1 MTAAQL
7 PPVAPEV
14 TATLVEDLSPRLR
27 KRLDAAVTKLAAR
40 PTHRDGDTVT
50 VAVDDDTEL
59 RLHAPGGVVATVD
72 AITCGCLLAP
82 ACLHRAAAACAA
94 PAADPPSEP
103 VPDAAPEPGS
113 AADPTLEPTRAT
125 PRQPAPAPAAQPA
138 TTPPDSTP
146 LTTTPHA
153 TDSTPATSAPALAP
167 APAPAPEE
175 ASPAQ
180 REAAA
185 GLWSAGAAVLEAG
198 VDGAGAVAQAALLR
212 AAHTARLRQLPR
224 AVSAALSV
232 VTLLRAARA
241 GDPSYRTADL
251 VTALAELLGSA
262 HRVGTATGAELAAV
276 RGRARRPYSPDG
288 SLRLYGLFTE
298 PVVTGSGHGGAR
310 TWVATPDG
318 RLCTVGDVAPGGVGR
333 ALGVADRTVRLGDTA
348 LTHRELGRAGLAVAG
363 ATVSPDG
370 RLGAGKGV
378 KAVTA
383 RGAAWT
389 EPPLA
394 ALWETPPAEQ
404 AARALRSVS
413 RYAEPDG
420 GGSDLLFLDVE
431 LLGAVRESGGACLLA
446 RCDGGSLVR
455 LTVADDD
462 PALAHRDNLM
472 LLATAPGT
480 RLRIIGRL
488 VPAQHPR
495 LTLLACSH
503 PTGEGT
509 VDLGFDRL
517 RRADLPDPGAP
528 VHTAPPQPGGPGAES
543 PLHLLERRVEQTVPA
558 GRAALGLLG
567 DVTAEARRL
576 RHGGLPTAAGLLT
589 ALCASAAQ
597 RERDLFGRLLPAD
610 TDGFAT
616 HWLAAARYSAAV
628 AESLCAAA
636 WAPSPGT
643 LTGSPT
649 DAATTSR
656 LAGTGSRR

>member
-27 KRLDAAVTKLAAR
+27 KRLDATVTKLGAR

-50 VAVDDDTEL
+50 IAVDDETEL
-59 RLHAPGGVVATVD
+59 RLHAPGGVVATAD

-82 ACLHRAAAACAA
+82 ACVHRAAAACAA
-94 PAADPPSEP
+94 PTADP
-103 VPDAAPEPGS
+103 APEL
-113 AADPTLEPTRAT
+113 ADQPTRAVPEPASAT
-125 PRQPAPAPAAQPA
+125 DPAP
-138 TTPPDSTP
+138 TPDS
-146 LTTTPHA
+146 A
-153 TDSTPATSAPALAP
+153 SS
-167 APAPAPEE
+167 PEV

-180 REAAA
+180 RAAA
-185 GLWSAGAAVLEAG
+185 DALWSAGAAVLEAG
-198 VDGAGAVAQAALLR
+198 VDGAGAVTQSVLLR
-212 AAHTARLRQLPR
+212 AAHTARLRHLPR
-224 AVSAALSV
+224 AAGAALSV

-251 VTALAELLGSA
+251 VTALAELLGTA
-262 HRVGTATGAELAAV
+262 RRVGTASGAELAAV
-276 RGRARRPYSPDG
+276 RGRARRPYSPEG

-298 PVVTGSGHGGAR
+298 PVVTDSGHGGVR
-310 TWVATPDG
+310 TWVAGSDG

-333 ALGVADRTVRLGDTA
+333 ALGVADRAVRLGDSA
-348 LTHRELGRAGLAVAG
+348 LTHRELGRAGLAVSG

-383 RGAAWT
+383 RGVAWT
-389 EPPLA
+389 ELPLA
-394 ALWETPPAEQ
+394 ALWETPPSEQ
-404 AARALRSVS
+404 AARALRSTS
-413 RYAEPDG
+413 RYADPDD

-431 LLGAVRESGGACLLA
+431 LLGAVRESGGTCLLA
-446 RCDGGSLVR
+446 LCEGGIPVR

-488 VPAQHPR
+488 VPAHHPR

-509 VDLGFDRL
+509 IDLGLDRL
-517 RRADLPDPGAP
+517 RRTDLPDPAAP
-528 VHTAPPQPGGPGAES
+528 VHPAPPQPGGSGAHS
-543 PLHLLERRVEQTVPA
+543 PLYLLERRVEQTVPA
-558 GRAALGLLG
+558 GRAALGMLG
-567 DVTAEARRL
+567 DVTAETRRI
-576 RHGGLPTAAGLLT
+576 RRAGLPTAAGLLT
-589 ALCASAAQ
+589 ALCTSAAQ
-597 RERDLFGRLLPAD
+597 RDRDLFGRLLPAD

-616 HWLAAARYSAAV
+616 YWLTAARYTAAV

-636 WAPSPGT
+636 WEPTQEGPAAAPSVPDQGPGRT
-643 LTGSPT
+643 VAQTAQYQRVQVQFPPCPSYSST
-649 DAATTSR
+649 QDR
-656 LAGTGSRR
+656 

>member
-1 MTAAQL
+1 MTAAPL

-27 KRLDAAVTKLAAR
+27 KRLDAAVTKLGSR
-40 PTHRDGDTVT
+40 PTHRDGETVT
-50 VAVDDDTEL
+50 IAVDDDTEL

-82 ACLHRAAAACAA
+82 ACVHRAAAACAA
-94 PAADPPSEP
+94 PAAAPAPEP
-103 VPDAAPEPGS
+103 AAESAPDAAP
-113 AADPTLEPTRAT
+113 D
-125 PRQPAPAPAAQPA
+125 PAAQPA
-138 TTPPDSTP
+138 APTVPDSTP
-146 LTTTPHA
+146 PPGDTTPPTAPALA
-153 TDSTPATSAPALAP
+153 TSPPSTPATAP
-167 APAPAPEE
+167 APDE
-175 ASPAQ
+175 ATPAQ

-185 GLWSAGAAVLEAG
+185 ALWSAGAAVLEAG

-224 AVSAALSV
+224 GASAALSV

-251 VTALAELLGSA
+251 VTALAELLGTA
-262 HRVGTATGAELAAV
+262 HRVGTASGAELAAV

-288 SLRLYGLFTE
+288 SLRLYGLFSE
-298 PVVTGSGHGGAR
+298 PVVTDSGHGGAR
-310 TWVATPDG
+310 TWVVTADG

-348 LTHRELGRAGLAVAG
+348 LTHRELGRAGLAVSG
-363 ATVSPDG
+363 ATVSSDG

-404 AARALRSVS
+404 AACALRSVS

-420 GGSDLLFLDVE
+420 GGRDLLFLDVE
-431 LLGAVRESGGACLLA
+431 LLGAVGESGGTCLLA
-446 RCDGGSLVR
+446 RCDGGVPVR
-455 LTVADDD
+455 LAVADDD

-488 VPAQHPR
+488 VPAPHPR

-503 PTGEGT
+503 PTGEST

-517 RRADLPDPGAP
+517 SRADLPDPGAP
-528 VHTAPPQPGGPGAES
+528 VHSAPYQPGGPGAES

-558 GRAALGLLG
+558 GRAALGMVG

-576 RHGGLPTAAGLLT
+576 RRAGLPTAASLLT
-589 ALCASAAQ
+589 TLRASAAR

-610 TDGFAT
+610 TDGFAA
-616 HWLAAARYSAAV
+616 HWLAAARYTAAV

-636 WAPSPGT
+636 WEPGPAALTHGPTEATAPRPA
-643 LTGSPT
+643 GSP
-649 DAATTSR
+649 R
-656 LAGTGSRR
+656 

>member
-1 MTAAQL
+1 MTAASL

-27 KRLDAAVTKLAAR
+27 KRLDAAVIKLGSR
-40 PTHRDGDTVT
+40 PTHRDGETVT
-50 VAVDDDTEL
+50 IAVDDDTEL

-82 ACLHRAAAACAA
+82 ACVHRAAAACAA
-94 PAADPPSEP
+94 PAADPAPEP
-103 VPDAAPEPGS
+103 EPAAESAPDAAPDL
-113 AADPTLEPTRAT
+113 AAQPAAPTVPDPTPPLNSTPTPGDTT
-125 PRQPAPAPAAQPA
+125 PPTAPAPA
-138 TTPPDSTP
+138 TTVP
-146 LTTTPHA
+146 
-153 TDSTPATSAPALAP
+153 TPAPDEATPTP
-167 APAPAPEE
+167 APDE
-175 ASPAQ
+175 ATPAQ

-185 GLWSAGAAVLEAG
+185 ALWSAGAAVLEAG
-198 VDGAGAVAQAALLR
+198 VAGAGAVAQAALLR
-212 AAHTARLRQLPR
+212 AAHTARLRHLPR
-224 AVSAALSV
+224 GASAALSV

-251 VTALAELLGSA
+251 VTALAELLGTA
-262 HRVGTATGAELAAV
+262 HRVGTASGAELAAV

-298 PVVTGSGHGGAR
+298 PVVTDSGHGGAR
-310 TWVATPDG
+310 TWVVTADG

-348 LTHRELGRAGLAVAG
+348 LTHRELGRAGLAVSG

-431 LLGAVRESGGACLLA
+431 LLGAVGESGGTCLLA
-446 RCDGGSLVR
+446 RCDGGVPVR
-455 LTVADDD
+455 LAVADDD

-488 VPAQHPR
+488 VPAPHPR

-503 PTGEGT
+503 PTGEST

-517 RRADLPDPGAP
+517 SRADLPDPGAP
-528 VHTAPPQPGGPGAES
+528 VHSAPDRPGGPGAES

-558 GRAALGLLG
+558 GRAALGMVG

-576 RHGGLPTAAGLLT
+576 RRAGLPTAAGLLT
-589 ALCASAAQ
+589 TLRASAAR

-610 TDGFAT
+610 TDGFAA
-616 HWLAAARYSAAV
+616 HWLAAARYTAAV

-636 WAPSPGT
+636 WEPGPAALTHGPTEATAPRPA
-643 LTGSPT
+643 GSP
-649 DAATTSR
+649 R
-656 LAGTGSRR
+656 